1 MSISSIVK
9 FKLETDRS
17 AAVELDRAVNG
28 VKQSSGGTLED
39 VRSGVERAS
48 WYSSCLFDKYKDV
61 CTELSTED
69 QRFIKCIYE
78 VYKRKNIIADMMRMY
93 IEEELK
99 YVNDSQIKSLDV
111 KLTKFLAN
119 YRSGRLTKIA
129 IADTLSVIIVNSFGF
144 KNEVMVQLNRYNFV
158 IVTAASLYGKVQ
170 MAALAARKLRTISP
184 QLYNTLYMNN
194 MEMLYFLVS
203 DKINKALINSTGL
216 RGEDRIISIIKTL
229 SY

>member
-1 MSISSIVK
+1 MSISSTVR

-17 AAVELDRAVNG
+17 AAVALDRAVNG
-28 VKQSSGGTLED
+28 VRQNIGSTLED

-69 QRFIKCIYE
+69 LRFIKCIYE
-78 VYKRKNIIADMMRMY
+78 VYKRKNIIFDMMRMY

-99 YVNDSQIKSLDV
+99 YLNDDQIKSLDV

-119 YRSGRLTKIA
+119 YRSSHLTRVA
-129 IADTLSVIIVNSFGF
+129 IANTLSAIVVNSFGF
-144 KNEVMVQLNRYNFV
+144 KNEVIFQLNRYSLV

-170 MAALAARKLRTISP
+170 MAALTARKLRTTSP
-184 QLYNTLYMNN
+184 QLYNALYINN

-203 DKINKALINSTGL
+203 EKINKALINSTSL
-216 RGEDRIISIIKTL
+216 RGEDRIVSIIKTL

>member
-1 MSISSIVK
+1 MFISSIVK

-17 AAVELDRAVNG
+17 AAVALDRAVKG
-28 VKQSSGGTLED
+28 VMQSSGSTLED

-61 CTELSTED
+61 CKELSTED

-78 VYKRKNIIADMMRMY
+78 VYKRKDIIADIIRMY
-93 IEEELK
+93 IEDELK
-99 YVNDSQIKSLDV
+99 YVSDSQIKSLDV
-111 KLTKFLAN
+111 KLTKCLAN
-119 YRSGRLTKIA
+119 YRSSRLTKMA
-129 IADTLSVIIVNSFGF
+129 IANTLSIIVVNSFGF
-144 KNEVMVQLNRYNFV
+144 KNEVMVQLNRYSFV

-170 MAALAARKLRTISP
+170 TAALAARKLRTISP

-203 DKINKALINSTGL
+203 EKIDKALINSTGL
-216 RGEDRIISIIKTL
+216 RGEDRIVSIMKTL

>member
-1 MSISSIVK
+1 MFISSIVK

-17 AAVELDRAVNG
+17 AAVALDRAVKG
-28 VKQSSGGTLED
+28 VMQSSGSTLED

-61 CTELSTED
+61 CKELSTED

-78 VYKRKNIIADMMRMY
+78 VYKRKDIIADIIRMY
-93 IEEELK
+93 IEDELK
-99 YVNDSQIKSLDV
+99 YVSDSQIKSLDV
-111 KLTKFLAN
+111 KLTKYLAN
-119 YRSGRLTKIA
+119 YRSSRLTKMA
-129 IADTLSVIIVNSFGF
+129 IANTLSIIVVNSFGF
-144 KNEVMVQLNRYNFV
+144 KNEVMVQLNRYSFV

-170 MAALAARKLRTISP
+170 TAALAARKLRTISP

-203 DKINKALINSTGL
+203 EKIDKALINSTGL
-216 RGEDRIISIIKTL
+216 RGEDRIVSIMKTL

>member
-17 AAVELDRAVNG
+17 AAVALDRAVNG
-28 VKQSSGGTLED
+28 VTQSSGITLED

-48 WYSSCLFDKYKDV
+48 WYSSCFFDKYKDV
-61 CTELSTED
+61 CKELSTED

-78 VYKRKNIIADMMRMY
+78 VYKRKDIIADIMRMY
-93 IEEELK
+93 IEDEIK
-99 YVNDSQIKSLDV
+99 HVSDSQIKSLDV
-111 KLTKFLAN
+111 KLTKYLAN
-119 YRSGRLTKIA
+119 YRSSRLTKMA
-129 IADTLSVIIVNSFGF
+129 IANTLSIIVVNSFGF
-144 KNEVMVQLNRYNFV
+144 KNEVMVQLNRYSFV

-170 MAALAARKLRTISP
+170 TAALAARKLRTISP

-203 DKINKALINSTGL
+203 EKIDKALINSTGL
-216 RGEDRIISIIKTL
+216 RGEDRIVSIMKTL

>member
-1 MSISSIVK
+1 MPISSIVK

-17 AAVELDRAVNG
+17 AAVALDRAVNG
-28 VKQSSGGTLED
+28 VTQSSGITLED

-61 CTELSTED
+61 CKELSTED

-78 VYKRKNIIADMMRMY
+78 VYKRKDIIADIIRMY
-93 IEEELK
+93 IEDELK
-99 YVNDSQIKSLDV
+99 YVSDSQIKSLDV
-111 KLTKFLAN
+111 KLTKYLAN
-119 YRSGRLTKIA
+119 YRSSRLTKMA
-129 IADTLSVIIVNSFGF
+129 IANTLSIIVVNSFGF
-144 KNEVMVQLNRYNFV
+144 KNEVMVQLNRYSFV

-170 MAALAARKLRTISP
+170 TAALAARKLRTISP

-203 DKINKALINSTGL
+203 EKIDKALINSTGL
-216 RGEDRIISIIKTL
+216 RGEDRIVSIMKTL

>member
-9 FKLETDRS
+9 FKLQTDRS
-17 AAVELDRAVNG
+17 AALAIDRAVNG
-28 VKQSSGGTLED
+28 VTQSSGSTLED

-61 CTELSTED
+61 CKKLSTED

-78 VYKRKNIIADMMRMY
+78 VYKRKDIIADIMRMY
-93 IEEELK
+93 IEDELK
-99 YVNDSQIKSLDV
+99 YVSDSQIKSLDV
-111 KLTKFLAN
+111 KLTKYLAN
-119 YRSGRLTKIA
+119 YRSSRLTKMA
-129 IADTLSVIIVNSFGF
+129 IANTLSIIVVNSFGF
-144 KNEVMVQLNRYNFV
+144 KNEVMVQLNRYSFV
-158 IVTAASLYGKVQ
+158 IVTAVSLYGKVQ
-170 MAALAARKLRTISP
+170 TAALAARKLRTISP

-203 DKINKALINSTGL
+203 EKIDKALINSTGL
-216 RGEDRIISIIKTL
+216 RGEDRIVSIMKTL

>member
-1 MSISSIVK
+1 MSISSIIK

-17 AAVELDRAVNG
+17 AAVALDRAVNG
-28 VKQSSGGTLED
+28 VKQNSGSTLED

-93 IEEELK
+93 LEEELK
-99 YVNDSQIKSLDV
+99 HVSDSQIRSLDV
-111 KLTKFLAN
+111 KLTKFLSD
-119 YRSGRLTKIA
+119 YRSGRLTKMA
-129 IADTLSVIIVNSFGF
+129 IANTLSIIVVNSFGF
-144 KNEVMVQLNRYNFV
+144 KNEVMTQINRYSFA

-170 MAALAARKLRTISP
+170 MAALAARKLRDISP
-184 QLYNTLYMNN
+184 PLYNTLYMNN

-203 DKINKALINSTGL
+203 EKINKALINSMGL
-216 RGEDRIISIIKTL
+216 RGEDRIVSIMKSL

>member
-17 AAVELDRAVNG
+17 AAVALDRAVNG
-28 VKQSSGGTLED
+28 VTQSSGITLED

-61 CTELSTED
+61 CKELSTED
-69 QRFIKCIYE
+69 QRFIKCTYE
-78 VYKRKNIIADMMRMY
+78 VYKRKDIIADIMRMY
-93 IEEELK
+93 IEDELK
-99 YVNDSQIKSLDV
+99 YVSDSQIKSLDV
-111 KLTKFLAN
+111 KLTKYLAN
-119 YRSGRLTKIA
+119 YRSSRLTKMA
-129 IADTLSVIIVNSFGF
+129 IANTLSIIVVNSFGF
-144 KNEVMVQLNRYNFV
+144 KNEVMVQLNRYSFV

-170 MAALAARKLRTISP
+170 TAALAARKLRTISP
-184 QLYNTLYMNN
+184 QLYNTLYVNN

-203 DKINKALINSTGL
+203 EKIDKALINSTGL
-216 RGEDRIISIIKTL
+216 RGEDRIVSIMKTL

>member
-9 FKLETDRS
+9 FKLETDKS
-17 AAVELDRAVNG
+17 AAKALDRAVNG
-28 VKQSSGGTLED
+28 VKQNSGSTLED

-78 VYKRKNIIADMMRMY
+78 VYNRKNIIADMMRMY
-93 IEEELK
+93 FEEELK
-99 YVNDSQIKSLDV
+99 HVSDSQIKSLDV
-111 KLTKFLAN
+111 KLTKILAD
-119 YRSGRLTKIA
+119 YRSGRLTKMA
-129 IADTLSVIIVNSFGF
+129 IASTLSIIVVNSFGF
-144 KNEVMVQLNRYNFV
+144 KNEVMIQLNRYNFV

-184 QLYNTLYMNN
+184 QLYNTLYINN

-203 DKINKALINSTGL
+203 EKINKALINATGL
-216 RGEDRIISIIKTL
+216 RGEDRIVSIMKSL

>member
-9 FKLETDRS
+9 FKLGTDRS
-17 AAVELDRAVNG
+17 AAVALDRAVNG
-28 VKQSSGGTLED
+28 VKQNSGSTLED

-69 QRFIKCIYE
+69 KRFIKCIYE

-99 YVNDSQIKSLDV
+99 YVSDSQIKSLDV
-111 KLTKFLAN
+111 KLTKYLAS
-119 YRSGRLTKIA
+119 YRSSRLTKMA
-129 IADTLSVIIVNSFGF
+129 IANTLSVIIVNSFSF
-144 KNEVMVQLNRYNFV
+144 KNEVMIQLNRYNFV

-170 MAALAARKLRTISP
+170 MASLAARKLRSISP

-203 DKINKALINSTGL
+203 EKINKALINSMGL
-216 RGEDRIISIIKTL
+216 RGEDRIISIMKTL

>member
-17 AAVELDRAVNG
+17 AAVALDRAVNG
-28 VKQSSGGTLED
+28 VTQSSGSTLED

-61 CTELSTED
+61 CKELSTED

-78 VYKRKNIIADMMRMY
+78 VYKRKDIIADIMRMY
-93 IEEELK
+93 IEDELK
-99 YVNDSQIKSLDV
+99 YVSDSQIKSLDV
-111 KLTKFLAN
+111 KLTKYLAN
-119 YRSGRLTKIA
+119 YRSSRLTKMA
-129 IADTLSVIIVNSFGF
+129 IANTLSIIVVNSFGF
-144 KNEVMVQLNRYNFV
+144 KNEVMVQLNRYSFV

-170 MAALAARKLRTISP
+170 TAALAARKLRTISP

-203 DKINKALINSTGL
+203 EKIDKALINSTGL
-216 RGEDRIISIIKTL
+216 RGEDRIVSIMKTL

>member
-9 FKLETDRS
+9 FKLKTDKS
-17 AAVELDRAVNG
+17 AAVALDRAVNG
-28 VKQSSGGTLED
+28 VKQNSGSTLED
-39 VRSGVERAS
+39 VLSGVERAS

-61 CTELSTED
+61 CKELSTED

-93 IEEELK
+93 LEEELK
-99 YVNDSQIKSLDV
+99 HVSNNQIKSLDA
-111 KLTKFLAN
+111 KLTKNLAG
-119 YRSGRLTKIA
+119 YRSGQLTKMA
-129 IADTLSVIIVNSFGF
+129 IANTLSIIVVNSFGF
-144 KNEVMVQLNRYNFV
+144 KNEVMIKLNRYNFV
-158 IVTAASLYGKVQ
+158 IVTAASFYGKVQ

-184 QLYNTLYMNN
+184 QLYNSLYINN

-203 DKINKALINSTGL
+203 GKINKALINAKGL
-216 RGEDRIISIIKTL
+216 RGEDRIISIMKTL